1 MGRGTIG
8 KPVRETLVGTKTGFI
23 RDAVTSHTER
33 KVGGWVWTHT
43 NVWPVSEDG
52 QWSRPARGDLTPAS
66 SSSSFSYYYYYSS
79 SSREWESS
87 EVRLVKWL
95 ETRDKLVKTFESE
108 FFFSF
113 FISFF
118 FLLNKEDKI
127 LRICNKNDF
136 LIIL

>member
-52 QWSRPARGDLTPAS
+52 QWSRPARGGLTPAS
-66 SSSSFSYYYYYSS
+66 SSSSYYYYYYYS

-95 ETRDKLVKTFESE
+95 ESHDKLVKTFESE
-108 FFFSF
+108 FLFFLF
-113 FISFF
+113 FF
-118 FLLNKEDKI
+118 FLFSKKDRV